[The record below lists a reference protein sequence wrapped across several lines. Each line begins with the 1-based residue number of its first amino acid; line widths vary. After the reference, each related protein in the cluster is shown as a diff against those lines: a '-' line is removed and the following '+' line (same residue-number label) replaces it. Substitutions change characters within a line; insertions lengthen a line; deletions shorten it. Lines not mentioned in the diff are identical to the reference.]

1 MNRPRNGLFA
11 RSWRFLAEALAGTSQ
26 DFTEG
31 NLTRGIALLAIP
43 TIVEMG
49 MESTFGLVD
58 GIWVSKLG
66 AAAIAAVGLTES
78 LLILV
83 FSIALG
89 LSIAATAAV
98 ARRVGEKNPEQA
110 AVEAVQAIGCG
121 ALAGI
126 LIGVAGA
133 YFAPALL
140 RLMHAPED
148 VVGAGSTY
156 TRLLLGGNVIIMLL
170 FLINGVFRGAGDA
183 ALAMRTLWLANL
195 INMALDPCLIYGWGV
210 FPRLGVTGAAVA
222 TTIGRSVGV
231 AYQLWVLFAG
241 RSRVRVAAKH
251 LNLNWPVMSRLLHK
265 GGVAML
271 QYFISM
277 ASWLSLVRF
286 NAMFGGVAIAGYTVA
301 IRIILFSILP
311 SWGIATAAAT
321 LVGQNLGAKRPD
333 RAERAVWMAGT
344 YNMLFL
350 SAIAVTFF
358 AAAPWIAG
366 WFGTDVRVRD
376 FAVTALR
383 VISLGYPFYAWG
395 MVMEQAF
402 NGAGD
407 TTTPTW
413 VNFFCYWTLQ
423 VPLAWWLSQHTALGP
438 RGVYFAICTADSL
451 LAVIAVILF
460 RRGKWKAASA

>member
-1 MNRPRNGLFA
+1 
-11 RSWRFLAEALAGTSQ
+11 
-26 DFTEG
+26 
-31 NLTRGIALLAIP
+31 
-43 TIVEMG
+43 
-49 MESTFGLVD
+49 
-58 GIWVSKLG
+58 
-66 AAAIAAVGLTES
+66 
-78 LLILV
+78 
-83 FSIALG
+83 
-89 LSIAATAAV
+89 
-98 ARRVGEKNPEQA
+98 
-110 AVEAVQAIGCG
+110 
-121 ALAGI
+121 
-126 LIGVAGA
+126 
-133 YFAPALL
+133 
-140 RLMHAPED
+140 
-148 VVGAGSTY
+148 
-156 TRLLLGGNVIIMLL
+156 
-170 FLINGVFRGAGDA
+170 
-183 ALAMRTLWLANL
+183 MRTLWLANL